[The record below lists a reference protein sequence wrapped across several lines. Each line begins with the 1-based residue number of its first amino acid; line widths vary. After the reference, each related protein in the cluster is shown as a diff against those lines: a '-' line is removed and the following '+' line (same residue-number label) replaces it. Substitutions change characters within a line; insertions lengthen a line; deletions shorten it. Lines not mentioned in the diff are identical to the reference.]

1 MDADFVQFQ
10 VPAAGGDGS
19 IAAILR
25 AHSRHQ
31 AVRSLRL
38 SSIHVLAVLG
48 GLMALT
54 IGFPTAAPPWLRDN
68 LAMAWAVCG
77 AGTALATI
85 AEWAWYRH
93 RSRLLADNRLLV
105 ALDEGGDGGP
115 PP

>member
-1 MDADFVQFQ
+1 VQADFVQFQ
-10 VPAAGGDGS
+10 APEAGREAS

-31 AVRSLRL
+31 AIRSLRI

-54 IGFPTAAPPWLRDN
+54 IAFPTAAPLWLCEN
-68 LAMAWAVCG
+68 LATAWALCG
-77 AGTALATI
+77 AGTAVTAI
-85 AEWAWYRH
+85 AEWVWYR
-93 RSRLLADNRLLV
+93 RRGRLLADNRLLV